1 MPDGTASELAT
12 YGRYLDSYRGVIL
25 WKLEGVSEEDARR
38 PLVGSGTSLL
48 SVVKHLG
55 YVERW
60 WFQAVLAG
68 REVEFPWSTEDP
80 DADFRL
86 EDDDTVE
93 SVKAFFEGEWA
104 ISRDVLSGLDDP
116 DAAISTGKRRQSV
129 RSILAHML
137 EEVARHAG
145 HMDIIRE
152 QLDGSTG
159 GFPSG
164 GAPWD

>member
-1 MPDGTASELAT
+1 MPTGTTPELAT
-12 YGRYLDSYRGVIL
+12 FARYLDSYRGVIL

-48 SVVKHLG
+48 SVVKHLA

-68 REVEFPWSTEDP
+68 REVELPWSTDDP
-80 DADFRL
+80 DADFRI

-93 SVKAFFEGEWA
+93 SVRAFFEREWA
-104 ISRDVLSGLDDP
+104 ISREILSGLDDP
-116 DAAISTGKRRQSV
+116 DAVFTFRDKQRSV
-129 RSILAHML
+129 RGILAHML

-152 QLDGSTG
+152 QLDGATG

-164 GAPWD
+164 GAPWE